1 LVLGGSPWL
10 TKMATYQFLR
20 AC

>member
-10 TKMATYQFLR
+10 TKMANYQFLR